1 MREVINDLWL
11 LIRSYAKQEMVD
23 PILMLKGFFMYGALG
38 ALAWCLGLGFGALA
52 LIRALQTETG
62 DSLTGSLN
70 WIPYFAGLLFTG
82 AATAVSVWFI
92 KRPFRHEEAPS

>member
-11 LIRSYAKQEMVD
+11 LVRNYAKQEMVD
-23 PILMLKGFFMYGALG
+23 PVLMLKGFFLYGFLG

-52 LIRALQTETG
+52 IIRALQTETG
-62 DSLTGSLN
+62 DHLSGSLN
-70 WIPYFAGLLFTG
+70 WIPYAVGLAFTG
-82 AATAVSVWFI
+82 AATAASIWFI